1 MRFKQRVALI
11 TGAAS
16 GIGLATARQLIAEG
30 ATVVGTDINQ
40 DELDRV
46 TADMGGQ
53 FIPCCSDAGDIT
65 QIEPLMAM
73 IKKDLAQLDIL
84 VNNAGIARFANPETI
99 EADNYDLQMN
109 ILVKGPVFMVK
120 HAATLLRAS
129 RNGSVVNIASVA
141 AQMSLSHSCPYGL
154 AKAAIWK
161 FTEDCVVTVPGVRHN
176 AVLPGFIHTPIIEK
190 SYNATAT
197 ARILDT
203 VPKIVPAGRMG
214 TAQDIAHAICF
225 LASDEATFINGAHLV
240 VDGGLSRVSPIG

>member
-1 MRFKQRVALI
+1 MRFNQQVALI

-16 GIGLATARQLIAEG
+16 GIGLAAARQLIAEG

-40 DELDRV
+40 QEL
-46 TADMGGQ
+46 TAAAADLGGQ
-53 FIPCCSDAGDIT
+53 FIPYCSDAGDIT
-65 QIEPLMAM
+65 QIEPLIAM
-73 IKKDLAQLDIL
+73 IKKDLGRLDVL

-99 EADNYDLQMN
+99 EEANYDLQMN

-120 HAATLLRAS
+120 HAAALLRAS
-129 RNGSVVNIASVA
+129 HNGSVVNIASVA

-190 SYNATAT
+190 SYSPAAT
-197 ARILDT
+197 ARILET
-203 VPKIVPAGRMG
+203 VPKIVPAGRLG
-214 TAQDIAHAICF
+214 KPEDIAHAICF
-225 LASDEATFINGAHLV
+225 LASDAAEFINGSHLV

>member
-1 MRFKQRVALI
+1 MRFKRRVALI
-11 TGAAS
+11 TGTAS
-16 GIGLATARQLIAEG
+16 GIGLATARQLVAEG

-40 DELDRV
+40 DELAQV
-46 TADMGGQ
+46 AADMGSQ
-53 FIPCCSDAGDIT
+53 FIPYCSDAGDIT

-73 IKKDLAQLDIL
+73 IKKDLGQLDVL

-190 SYNATAT
+190 SYTATAT
-197 ARILDT
+197 ARILDS

-214 TAQDIAHAICF
+214 KAQDIAHAICF